1 MRRPGRRSGQNRAVN
16 ARRIT
21 IAVGLTMLV
30 ESTLYQAV
38 VPLLPSYADRFDLSK
53 TGAGIVLAAYP
64 LPTPIIGLL
73 AGFLTPRIGGRRM
86 ALTGSVLLTVATLAF
101 ALAPNVIVLDLARG
115 LQGCAAGITWAAS
128 MAWLSANTPR
138 DRLGREAG
146 IVMGLFS
153 TGAVIG
159 PGVGSFAHA
168 TSPLLAFSCLA
179 GAAALTIPL
188 AWRAPAGIKIASE
201 ASYLRSLGSVL
212 RHRLVQAAIVLS
224 VIVPIS
230 LGAIDLL
237 VPRNLHGKGVPTW
250 HIGAALMVGAAL
262 GAVTGPLVGQRAD
275 RIGPLRVGLVAA
287 VALVALPTVLI
298 FGLSDSAQL
307 VVLVAIAPAFTIL
320 STAMYPLST
329 RGADARG
336 VSHGVVNGVISVTW
350 ATSFAVGSLA
360 SGVLADHHGD
370 TVTYA
375 VVAAVCASLLATLA
389 FLAHGAMRPVPAVS

>member
-1 MRRPGRRSGQNRAVN
+1 MN

-53 TGAGIVLAAYP
+53 TGAGVVLAAYP

-73 AGFLTPRIGGRRM
+73 AGLLTPRIGGRRM
-86 ALTGSVLLTVATLAF
+86 ALAGSSLLTVATLAF
-101 ALAPNVIVLDLARG
+101 AFAPNVIVLDLARG

-138 DRLGREAG
+138 ERLGREAG

-168 TSPLLAFSCLA
+168 TSPALAFSCLA

-188 AWRAPAGIKIASE
+188 AWRAPAGVAIPSE
-201 ASYLRSLGSVL
+201 HSYVRSLGSVL
-212 RHRLVQAAIVLS
+212 RNRLVLAAIVLS
-224 VIVPIS
+224 VIDPIS

-237 VPRNLHGKGVPTW
+237 VPRHLHGNGVPTW
-250 HIGAALMVGAAL
+250 HIGAALMAGAAL
-262 GAVTGPLVGQRAD
+262 GAVAGPLVGRRAD
-275 RIGPLRVGLVAA
+275 QIGPLRVGLAGA
-287 VALVALPTVLI
+287 TALVALPTVLI
-298 FGLSDSAQL
+298 LGLSDPLLL
-307 VVLVAIAPAFTIL
+307 VVLVAVAPAFTIL

-329 RGADARG
+329 RGADDRG

-350 ATSFAVGSLA
+350 ATAFAVGSLS

-370 TVTYA
+370 KATYV
-375 VVAAVCASLLATLA
+375 VVAIVCASLLAALA
-389 FLAHGAMRPVPAVS
+389 MIARGTPRVGPA

>member
-1 MRRPGRRSGQNRAVN
+1 VGGRAPLSGQNRFVN

-53 TGAGIVLAAYP
+53 TGAGVVLAAYP
-64 LPTPIIGLL
+64 LPTPVIGLL
-73 AGFLTPRIGGRRM
+73 AGLVTPRIGGRRM
-86 ALTGSVLLTVATLAF
+86 ALGGSALLTFSTIAF
-101 ALAPNVIVLDLARG
+101 ALAPSAEVLVGARM
-115 LQGCAAGITWAAS
+115 LQGIAAGITWAAS

-138 DRLGREAG
+138 DRLPREAG

-188 AWRAPAGIKIASE
+188 AWRAPVGVTIAPE
-201 ASYLRSLGSVL
+201 PSYVRSLGSVL
-212 RHRLVQAAIVLS
+212 RNRLVVAAILLS
-224 VIVPIS
+224 VIDPVS

-237 VPRNLHGKGVPTW
+237 VPRHLHGHGVPTW
-250 HIGAALMVGAAL
+250 HIGAALMTGAAL
-262 GAVTGPLVGQRAD
+262 GAGAGPLAGRLAE
-275 RIGPLRVGLVAA
+275 RIGPLRVGIFAA
-287 VALVALPTVLI
+287 TALVALPTVLI
-298 FGLSDSAQL
+298 TELSDPAQL
-307 VVLVAIAPAFTIL
+307 ILLVAVAPAFTIMA
-320 STAMYPLST
+320 TAMYPLST

-336 VSHGVVNGVISVTW
+336 VSHGVVNGVLSVTW
-350 ATSFAVGSLA
+350 ATSFAIGSLA
-360 SGVLADHHGD
+360 TGVLADRHGD
-370 TVTYA
+370 TSTYA
-375 VVAAVCASLLATLA
+375 AVAIVCAVLLATLA
-389 FLAHGAMRPVPAVS
+389 VISRGTARPAPAV

>member
-1 MRRPGRRSGQNRAVN
+1 
-16 ARRIT
+16 
-21 IAVGLTMLV
+21 
-30 ESTLYQAV
+30 
-38 VPLLPSYADRFDLSK
+38 
-53 TGAGIVLAAYP
+53 
-64 LPTPIIGLL
+64 
-73 AGFLTPRIGGRRM
+73 M
-86 ALTGSVLLTVATLAF
+86 ALAGSVLLTISTLAF

-188 AWRAPAGIKIASE
+188 AWRAPTGVKIASE

-212 RHRLVQAAIVLS
+212 RNRLVLAAIVLS
-224 VIVPIS
+224 VIDPIS

-237 VPRNLHGKGVPTW
+237 VPRHLHGHGVPTW

-262 GAVTGPLVGQRAD
+262 GAVAGPIVGQRAD

-287 VALVALPTVLI
+287 VALVVLPAALV
-298 FGLSDSAQL
+298 FKLSDAAQL
-307 VVLVAIAPAFTIL
+307 VVLMAIAPAFTVL

-350 ATSFAVGSLA
+350 ATAFAVGSLA
-360 SGVLADHHGD
+360 SGVLADHQGD
-370 TVTYA
+370 TIAYA
-375 VVAAVCASLLATLA
+375 VVAIVCASLLGTLA
-389 FLAHGAMRPVPAVS
+389 LLAHGAMRPAAATT

>member
-1 MRRPGRRSGQNRAVN
+1 MN

-53 TGAGIVLAAYP
+53 TGAGVVLAAYP

-73 AGFLTPRIGGRRM
+73 AGFLTPRFGGRNM
-86 ALTGSVLLTVATLAF
+86 ALTGSSLLTVSTLAF

-188 AWRAPAGIKIASE
+188 AWRAPVGIKIPSE
-201 ASYLRSLGSVL
+201 HSYVRSLGSVL
-212 RHRLVQAAIVLS
+212 RNRLVLAAIILS
-224 VIVPIS
+224 VIDPIS

-237 VPRNLHGKGVPTW
+237 VPRHLHGNGVPTW

-262 GAVTGPLVGQRAD
+262 GAVAGPLVGRRSD
-275 RIGPLRVGLVAA
+275 RIGPLRVGLLAA
-287 VALVALPTVLI
+287 TALVAMPTILI
-298 FGLSDSAQL
+298 LGLSDPLLL
-307 VVLVAIAPAFTIL
+307 VVLVAVAPAFTML

-329 RGADARG
+329 SGADARG

-350 ATSFAVGSLA
+350 ATAFAVGTLA

-370 TVTYA
+370 KVTYT
-375 VVAAVCASLLATLA
+375 VVAIVCGSLLAGLA
-389 FLAHGAMRPVPAVS
+389 VIARGTPRVVPVA

>member
-1 MRRPGRRSGQNRAVN
+1 MPASGENRAVN

-73 AGFLTPRIGGRRM
+73 AGFMTPRIGGRRM
-86 ALTGSVLLTVATLAF
+86 ALGGSVLLTVATLAF
-101 ALAPNVIVLDLARG
+101 AVAPNVLVLDLARG

-138 DRLGREAG
+138 ERLARESG

-168 TSPLLAFSCLA
+168 TSPGLAFTCLA

-188 AWRAPAGIKIASE
+188 AWRAPAGVRIAAE
-201 ASYLRSLGSVL
+201 RSYVRSLGSVL
-212 RHRLVQAAIVLS
+212 RHRLVLAAILLS
-224 VIVPIS
+224 VIDPIS

-237 VPRNLHGKGVPTW
+237 VPRHLHGHGVPTW
-250 HIGAALMVGAAL
+250 HIGAALMAGAAL
-262 GAVTGPLVGQRAD
+262 GAIAGPLAGRRAD
-275 RIGPLRVGLVAA
+275 RIGPLRVGIAA
-287 VALVALPTVLI
+287 ASALVLLPTVLI
-298 FGLSDSAQL
+298 IGLSDPAQL
-307 VVLVAIAPAFTIL
+307 LLLVAVAPAFTIMA
-320 STAMYPLST
+320 TAMYPLST
-329 RGADARG
+329 SGADARG
-336 VSHGVVNGVISVTW
+336 VSHGVVNGVLSVTW
-350 ATSFAVGSLA
+350 ATAFAVGSLA
-360 SGVLADHHGD
+360 SGVLADRHGD
-370 TVTYA
+370 TATYA
-375 VVAAVCASLLATLA
+375 VVAAVSASLLAALA
-389 FLAHGAMRPVPAVS
+389 LIARGAMRPAPAT

>member
-1 MRRPGRRSGQNRAVN
+1 VRPRGPPSGQNRVVN

-64 LPTPIIGLL
+64 LPTPVIGLL
-73 AGFLTPRIGGRRM
+73 SGFLTPRFGGRRM
-86 ALTGSVLLTVATLAF
+86 ALAGSALLTVSTLAF

-115 LQGCAAGITWAAS
+115 MQGCAAGITWAAS

-188 AWRAPAGIKIASE
+188 AWRAPVGVKIPSE
-201 ASYLRSLGSVL
+201 HSYVRSLGSVL
-212 RHRLVQAAIVLS
+212 RNRLVLAAILLS
-224 VIVPIS
+224 VIDPVS

-237 VPRNLHGKGVPTW
+237 VPRHLHGHGVPTW

-262 GAVTGPLVGQRAD
+262 GAVAGPLVGRRAD

-287 VALVALPTVLI
+287 TALVALPTILI
-298 FGLSDSAQL
+298 LGLSDPLLL
-307 VVLVAIAPAFTIL
+307 VVLIAVAPAFTML

-329 RGADARG
+329 SGADARG

-350 ATSFAVGSLA
+350 ATAFAVGSLA
-360 SGVLADHHGD
+360 SGLLADHHGD
-370 TVTYA
+370 TATYA
-375 VVAAVCASLLATLA
+375 VVAVVCGSLLAGLA
-389 FLAHGAMRPVPAVS
+389 IIARGTPRILPVA